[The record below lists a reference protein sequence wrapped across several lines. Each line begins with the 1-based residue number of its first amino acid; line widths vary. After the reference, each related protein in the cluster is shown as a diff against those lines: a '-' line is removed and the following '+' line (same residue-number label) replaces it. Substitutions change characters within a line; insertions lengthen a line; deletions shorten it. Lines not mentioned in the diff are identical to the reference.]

1 MAVQSP
7 DLAAVLEAEVR
18 AMLDGCA
25 RRYPDRPDLQLRR
38 ILLLGLER
46 EQVVT
51 VAYRDDVV
59 GPRVARLPVPREVRR
74 IVRHCLE
81 WAWKDEGTHAD
92 YLRGWLLRTGH
103 PEPALV
109 IFAHQIEGAISGW
122 VTAVRQNYRPGD
134 APSQTAAAAALLA
147 GARLTR
153 RIPPLLA
160 QELRNASFE
169 RYCRLN
175 AALERSA
182 EMGYERAVTLASTGD
197 ERTIFERIRIDE
209 ANHSRAFTILAN
221 AFDGDEL
228 VPGANAEQLAA
239 DLLAVSPWFLPA
251 DLRRP
256 AGRCSPLGS
265 GAPVWVHRGAPAV
278 EMRAVLERTL
288 DDAGL
293 GRLVTEHIG
302 AGGGTVAIRAS
313 FMLGYD
319 RRDSS
324 NVNNPAVIETIAAY
338 ARRHGATDVAV
349 LEAPT
354 VYSRYF
360 GGRTVPEVAAYFGF
374 VSDVYRVVDAGADQV
389 PYDVERGLGR
399 QTISAAW
406 READVR
412 VVVPKLR
419 TNPAERAHLGLSSLE
434 GTGGRIDDTVHA
446 DREIHY
452 RNAVMMVLDE
462 APPDFSVIDA
472 WGDVA
477 DGPFGVMAC
486 ATPAVEHRFYAGTDV
501 VAVDAAVLA
510 DLGIT
515 DARESPIIRTAC
527 EWFGFDP
534 HLDVRGEPGPFGPSF
549 RRPWES
555 RWFRLVSALSYPV
568 YTYASRHGQLFVPR
582 FDRQAFPELSP
593 PNWATR
599 VVRFLT
605 QSMFGLHPPS
615 FQRSAVGIARRK
627 RTAREAAWRLRRLRH
642 LEAKPS
648 PIGTRRCRSAATRRL

>member
-1 MAVQSP
+1 MVTVVQAP
-7 DLAAVLEAEVR
+7 DLTAELEAEVR
-18 AMLDGCA
+18 AMLDRCA
-25 RRYPDRPDLQLRR
+25 RRHPHRPDLQLRR

-51 VAYRDDVV
+51 VAYRDDVL
-59 GPRVARLPVPREVRR
+59 GPRVARLPVPQDVRR

-81 WAWKDEGTHAD
+81 WAWKDEGTHSD

-109 IFAHQIEGAISGW
+109 IFAHQVEGAISGW
-122 VTAVRQNYRPGD
+122 VTAVRQNLRPGD
-134 APSQTAAAAALLA
+134 APTRTAVAAALLA

-160 QELRNASFE
+160 QELRNATFE

-182 EMGYERAVTLASTGD
+182 EMGYARAVALASNDEERA
-197 ERTIFERIRIDE
+197 IFERIRVDE
-209 ANHSRAFTILAN
+209 DNHSRAFAILAD
-221 AFDGDEL
+221 AFAGDEL
-228 VPGANAEQLAA
+228 APGVDAEQLRA
-239 DLLAVSPWFLPA
+239 DLLAVSPWFVPA
-251 DLRRP
+251 DLRGQV
-256 AGRCSPLGS
+256 GRCSALGS
-265 GAPVWVHRGAPAV
+265 GAPVWVRRGAPVAA
-278 EMRAVLERTL
+278 MRDVLERTL
-288 DDAGL
+288 DEAGL
-293 GRLVTEHIG
+293 GRLVAERAG
-302 AGGGTVAIRAS
+302 AGGSVAIRAS

-319 RRDSS
+319 RRDRS
-324 NVNNPAVIETIAAY
+324 NVNDAAVIETIAAF
-338 ARRHGATDVAV
+338 ARRHGAADVAV

-354 VYSRYF
+354 VYGRYF
-360 GGRTVPEVAAYFGF
+360 GGREVTDVAAYFGF
-374 VSDVYRVVDAGADQV
+374 ASDLYRVVDAGADQV
-389 PYDVERGLGR
+389 PYEVGRGLGR
-399 QTISAAW
+399 RTISATW
-406 READVR
+406 RDADVR
-412 VVVPKLR
+412 IVVPKLR

-462 APPDFSVIDA
+462 APPDFAVVEA

-486 ATPAVEHRFYAGTDV
+486 AKPAVERRFYAGADV

-510 DLGIT
+510 DLGIA
-515 DARESPIIRTAC
+515 DPRESPIMRTAC

-534 HLDVRGEPGPFGPSF
+534 HTDVRGEPGPFDSSF
-549 RRPWES
+549 RRPWQS

-593 PNWATR
+593 PSRATQ

-605 QSMFGLHPPS
+605 QSMFGLHPPEAGAAEP
-615 FQRSAVGIARRK
+615 AVR
-627 RTAREAAWRLRRLRH
+627 
-642 LEAKPS
+642 
-648 PIGTRRCRSAATRRL
+648 

>member
-1 MAVQSP
+1 VTAVQTP
-7 DLAAVLEAEVR
+7 DLAAELEAEVR
-18 AMLDGCA
+18 TMLDGCA
-25 RRYPDRPDLQLRR
+25 RRYPGRPDLQLRR
-38 ILLLGLER
+38 VLLLGLER

-51 VAYRDDVV
+51 VAYRGDVL
-59 GPRVARLPVPREVRR
+59 GPRVAQLPVPGEVRR

-81 WAWKDEGTHAD
+81 WAWKDEGTHSD

-109 IFAHQIEGAISGW
+109 IFAHQVEGAISGW
-122 VTAVRQNYRPGD
+122 VTAVRQNNRAGD
-134 APSQTAAAAALLA
+134 APTRTAVAGALLA
-147 GARLTR
+147 GARLAR

-160 QELRNASFE
+160 QELRHATFE

-182 EMGYERAVTLASTGD
+182 EMGYERAVTLASTD
-197 ERTIFERIRIDE
+197 EERAIFERIRIDE
-209 ANHSRAFTILAN
+209 HHHSRAFAIIAD
-221 AFDGDEL
+221 AFDGDRL
-228 VPGANAEQLAA
+228 APGASAEQLAA
-239 DLLAVSPWFLPA
+239 DLSAVSPWFVPA
-251 DLRRP
+251 DLRGP
-256 AGRCSPLGS
+256 AGRRSTLGS
-265 GAPVWVHRGAPAV
+265 GAPVCTYRGETAA
-278 EMRAVLERTL
+278 EMREVLDRTL
-288 DDAGL
+288 DEAGL
-293 GRLVTEHIG
+293 GRLVTERVG
-302 AGGGTVAIRAS
+302 EGGGTVAVRAS

-319 RRDSS
+319 RRDRS
-324 NVNNPAVIETIAAY
+324 NVNDPAVIETIAAY
-338 ARRHGATDVAV
+338 ARRHGAVDVAV

-354 VYSRYF
+354 VYGQYF
-360 GGRTVPEVAAYFGF
+360 GGRGVAEVADYFGF
-374 VSDVYRVVDAGADQV
+374 TSDLYRVVDAGGDQV
-389 PYDVERGLGR
+389 PYDVGRGLGR
-399 QTISAAW
+399 RTISATW
-406 READVR
+406 RDADVR

-462 APPDFSVIDA
+462 APPDFSIVDA
-472 WGDVA
+472 WGEVA

-486 ATPAVEHRFYAGTDV
+486 AKPAVEHRFYAGADV
-501 VAVDAAVLA
+501 VAVDAAVLG
-510 DLGIT
+510 DLGIA
-515 DARESPIIRTAC
+515 DPREAPIMRTAC

-534 HLDVRGEPGPFGPSF
+534 RPDVRGEPGPFGSSF

-593 PNWATR
+593 PGRATR
-599 VVRFLT
+599 AVRSVT

-615 FQRSAVGIARRK
+615 AEPRRQR
-627 RTAREAAWRLRRLRH
+627 
-642 LEAKPS
+642 
-648 PIGTRRCRSAATRRL
+648 